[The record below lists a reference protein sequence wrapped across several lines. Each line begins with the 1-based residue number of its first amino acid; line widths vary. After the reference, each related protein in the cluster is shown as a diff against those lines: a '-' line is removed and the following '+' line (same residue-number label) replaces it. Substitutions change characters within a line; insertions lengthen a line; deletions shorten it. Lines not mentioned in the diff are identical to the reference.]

1 MNKYLLNIFIIKREV
16 LFEMECPICMENILA
31 DVNCVK
37 TDCGHLF
44 HTSCLMKNTAVNGY
58 DCPCCRTQMAEMPE
72 DSVISEGDEEYDSE
86 DEESIYFDAA
96 EEEDFLL
103 LGFRWFTQRIHSE
116 ELEGDAAEYEEMVK
130 EEKEWNEESE
140 NASEEVKAKIDNILL
155 GLKTIKSISYDELL
169 KAFVHKNMNKFSLNH
184 EAEAAFNKVTSTIQS
199 IWEKDWGEAEAAVD
213 DVSV

>member
-1 MNKYLLNIFIIKREV
+1 LLDIFKNKREV
-16 LFEMECPICMENILA
+16 LFKMECPICMEVILA
-31 DVNCVK
+31 EVNCVK

-58 DCPCCRTQMAEMPE
+58 DCPCCRAQMAEEPE
-72 DSVISEGDEEYDSE
+72 ESVISGEY
-86 DEESIYFDAA
+86 ESDDDDGSTVYFDP
-96 EEEDFLL
+96 EEEEEFLL
-103 LGFRWFTQRIHSE
+103 LGFRWFHQRIQSE
-116 ELEGDAAEYEEMVK
+116 ELEGDAAEYEEMLK
-130 EEKEWNEESE
+130 EEKEWDEESE

-199 IWEKDWGEAEAAVD
+199 IWDKDWSVVD
-213 DVSV
+213 VE